1 VKEPADGLFADLDK
15 YQKVMDLITA
25 GEAEGQYLECK
36 APSSPL
42 LDKGLKNQLAIAVSG
57 FANSGGGVILIGVST
72 TNKLHSGLDILTQ
85 IEPIGHCEQL
95 ALRID
100 RAIPT
105 LVTPVQ
111 NCPPCRVLRE
121 KTGDTKG
128 IVCLFIPKSSG
139 DPVQCLDDSKFYIRV
154 GAEFNIM
161 PFDILKRMFAGSD
174 SPDLGPIFD
183 SSILKIAKTGTWSIP
198 IVLANK
204 SSRVARDVNIII
216 TVMNPKSFGN
226 ISATQSLK
234 DASSVNPGKTVFIA
248 TLDSNIHRGLNHVA
262 GYLNVT
268 LKTIRN
274 PSKILMMEIKLL
286 ADGMRGRSW
295 VMEVK
300 LKKSGFI
307 VTKVDD
313 TYLY

>member
-1 VKEPADGLFADLDK
+1 
-15 YQKVMDLITA
+15 
-25 GEAEGQYLECK
+25 
-36 APSSPL
+36 
-42 LDKGLKNQLAIAVSG
+42 
-57 FANSGGGVILIGVST
+57 
-72 TNKLHSGLDILTQ
+72 
-85 IEPIGHCEQL
+85 
-95 ALRID
+95 
-100 RAIPT
+100 
-105 LVTPVQ
+105 
-111 NCPPCRVLRE
+111 
-121 KTGDTKG
+121 
-128 IVCLFIPKSSG
+128 
-139 DPVQCLDDSKFYIRV
+139 
-154 GAEFNIM
+154 
-161 PFDILKRMFAGSD
+161 
-174 SPDLGPIFD
+174 
-183 SSILKIAKTGTWSIP
+183 
-198 IVLANK
+198 
-204 SSRVARDVNIII
+204 
-216 TVMNPKSFGN
+216 MNPKSFGN